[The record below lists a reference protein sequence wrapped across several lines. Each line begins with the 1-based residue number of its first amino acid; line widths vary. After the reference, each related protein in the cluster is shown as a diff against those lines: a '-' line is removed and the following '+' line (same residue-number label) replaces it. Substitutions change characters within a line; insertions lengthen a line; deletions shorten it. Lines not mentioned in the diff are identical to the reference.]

1 MCRMHRLC
9 SFPRRGK
16 RKESIKKSFG
26 AYLIFELDM
35 FQHISQVHEIVG
47 RINGRFGTLTAVPIH
62 HLDQSLDFHAL
73 CALYAVIDVALVTS
87 LRDGMNLVS
96 YEFVAC
102 QAFKKGVLILSEF
115 AGAAQSLGAGAILVN
130 PWNITEVAASIA
142 YALNMPADEREKRH
156 QHNFMHVTTHTSQ
169 EWAAT
174 FVSELNDTIVEA
186 QLRTRQ
192 VPPLLPM
199 KEAVDHYL
207 ESNNR

>member
-1 MCRMHRLC
+1 MSTPTSSPPYTLPRAVNQWSEAIRLLHFLARFRLARA
-9 SFPRRGK
+9 SSLKKGTGK
-16 RKESIKKSFG
+16 RCGSG
-26 AYLIFELDM
+26 LVIF
-35 FQHISQVHEIVG
+35 
-47 RINGRFGTLTAVPIH
+47 
-62 HLDQSLDFHAL
+62 
-73 CALYAVIDVALVTS
+73 
-87 LRDGMNLVS
+87 LVS
-96 YEFVAC
+96 DAGSMAGMGIYFEHTSNSC
-102 QAFKKGVLILSEF
+102 QASKKGVLILSEF

-199 KEAVDHYL
+199 KEVVDHYL
-207 ESNNR
+207 ESNNRLLILVGIFLLLHFTC